1 MLSVRRTGHGGFVSG
16 TLKVAMVA
24 MLKENLWGLWNDPL
38 AFGRGK
44 RMDVAVR
51 GRSVLR
57 SIMFS
62 HQGKTFTCEV
72 EALE

>member
-16 TLKVAMVA
+16 RLKVDMVA
-24 MLKENLWGLWNDPL
+24 ILKENFWGLWNDPL
-38 AFGRGK
+38 IFGRGN

-51 GRSVLR
+51 DRSVLR

-62 HQGKTFTCEV
+62 HQGKASTCEV